1 MIIKLKKPIK
11 VNGKETSEVDIK
23 EDYSA
28 GDMIR
33 IQNSKGKG
41 EGEAFAAVVIAATGW
56 DITTVSQLNSKD
68 FIRIN
73 NAAQP
78 FLVDGVE

>member
-1 MIIKLKKPIK
+1 MNIKLKTPIK
-11 VNGKETSEVDIK
+11 VNGKETSEVVIK

-33 IQNSKGKG
+33 IQNAKGKG